1 MAMFSSRSVRFQHN
15 PAMHPDAPESVRAD
29 LWLWAARLF
38 KTRRLGREAIDGGK
52 VEHNGVP
59 CKPSR
64 AIKAGDS
71 LRVTRGEERFEI
83 EVLAVSAKRGPARMA
98 QTLYRESEASRQARE
113 KQRELRRLSRP
124 VAPPQRPD
132 KSGATAIAAPQ
143 GSGAAPK

>member
-1 MAMFSSRSVRFQHN
+1 
-15 PAMHPDAPESVRAD
+15 MHQDVPESVRAD

-38 KTRRLGREAIDGGK
+38 KTRRLAREAIDGGK

-64 AIKAGDS
+64 AIRAGDR
-71 LRVTRGEERFEI
+71 LCVTRGEERFEL

-98 QTLYRESEASRQARE
+98 QTLYCESEASRLARE
-113 KQRELRRLSRP
+113 KQQALRRLSRP

-132 KSGATAIAAPQ
+132 KSARRQLRRLKQRGAT
-143 GSGAAPK
+143 K